1 MRNKIRSL
9 PVSNSSPN
17 LRVKQKNI
25 LTPITPK
32 IYITSCVD
40 FEIIPLPPTRRIT
53 RTIFRNT
60 SASNNVQTLDNM
72 IQELEQIDTKDLRKY
87 VSVTQRD
94 LENKVNHLKAITR
107 LNVEEQSKVKERKW
121 KNKKYIQE
129 EEKEIRM
136 IISRD
141 TNKARKYDDGIL
153 NTKNIGN

>member
-1 MRNKIRSL
+1 MKNKIRSL

-17 LRVKQKNI
+17 LRAKQKSI
-25 LTPITPK
+25 LAPITPK

-40 FEIIPLPPTRRIT
+40 FEIIPLPPPRKII
-53 RTIFRNT
+53 RTIFRN
-60 SASNNVQTLDNM
+60 SSSNNIETLDNM

-87 VSVTQRD
+87 VSITQRD

-107 LNVEEQSKVKERKW
+107 LNVEEQYKVKERKW

-141 TNKARKYDDGIL
+141 TNKARRYDEDALKTRNLG
-153 NTKNIGN
+153 K